1 MLMRIQRV
9 PQKTKKR
16 KNPDILFHLMTSET
30 TGYRNYFDKIE
41 KLKKGELS
49 LKENVRYFLDE
60 IDRQR
65 HLNAFNFVFE
75 EDALLQAEKVSAKIK
90 SGNHGKLAGMVV
102 AIKDVLALKDKPLTC
117 SSGMLKD
124 FTSLYTATAVKKLL
138 EEDAIIIGKTNC
150 DEFAMGSSNENSAF
164 GPVLNPVDN
173 TRVPGGSSGGAAAA
187 MAAGLCD
194 VSIGTDTGGS
204 IRQPASF
211 CGVLGLKP
219 TYGRV
224 SRSGLTAFAS
234 SFDSIGPFAN
244 DISDIALV
252 MEVISGR
259 DSFDATSAQKEVP
272 EYSKL
277 MGEVTIRKEEYSGK
291 PRIGIPREY
300 FAEGLNDEIRAP
312 IEGVVSRLKSEG
324 FVVRDISLPNT
335 PYSIATYYILTTAE
349 ASSNL
354 ARYDGA
360 RYGYRK
366 PGSRTL
372 QDMYAGTRSEGFGT
386 EVKRRIMLG
395 TYVLSAGY
403 YDAYYRKAQ
412 KVRRLL
418 KNDFDKAFLEVDL
431 ILTPTA
437 PSTAFRLG
445 EKSSNPLEMY
455 LNDIYTTSAN
465 LAGIPGLSFPVGRDS
480 HGLPVGMQLM
490 ANQFDEL
497 TILKMC
503 RYLSEEI
510 QLWY

>member
-1 MLMRIQRV
+1 
-9 PQKTKKR
+9 
-16 KNPDILFHLMTSET
+16 MTSNSIE
-30 TGYRNYFDKIE
+30 YKNHFEKIE
-41 KLKKGELS
+41 RLKKGELS
-49 LKENVRYFLDE
+49 LKENVLYFLDR
-60 IDRQR
+60 IGKQK

-75 EDALLQAEKVSAKIK
+75 EDALLQAEKVSAKIQA
-90 SGNHGKLAGMVV
+90 GTFGKLAGMVI
-102 AIKDVLALKDKPLTC
+102 AIKDVLALKGRPLTC
-117 SSGMLKD
+117 SSGMLRD
-124 FTSLYTATAVKKLL
+124 FTSLYTATAVRKLI

-164 GPVLNPVDN
+164 GAVLNPADIS
-173 TRVPGGSSGGAAAA
+173 RVPGGSSGGAAAA

-234 SFDSIGPFAN
+234 SFDSIGPIAK

-259 DSFDATSAQKEVP
+259 DNYDATSAREEVP
-272 EYSKL
+272 EYSRL
-277 MGEVTIRKEEYSGK
+277 FSEVKITKQDFSGK
-291 PRIGIPREY
+291 PRIGIPKEY
-300 FAEGLNDEIRAP
+300 FSEGLNNEVKSV
-312 IEGVVSRLKSEG
+312 IEGVISKLKSHG
-324 FVVRDISLPNT
+324 FEVREISLPNT

-354 ARYDGA
+354 ARFDGA
-360 RYGYRK
+360 RYGFRS
-366 PGSRTL
+366 PESQTL
-372 QDMYAGTRSEGFGT
+372 QEMYTDSRSKGFGT

-412 KVRRLL
+412 KVRWLL
-418 KNDFDKAFLEVDL
+418 KNDFDRVFSEVDL
-431 ILTPTA
+431 VLTPTA
-437 PSTAFRLG
+437 PTTAFRLG

-465 LAGIPGLSFPVGRDS
+465 LAGIPGIS
-480 HGLPVGMQLM
+480 LPVGSDSQGLPIGLQLM
-490 ANQFDEL
+490 ADQFDEL
-497 TILKMC
+497 TLMKMC
-503 RYLSEEI
+503 RYISEEI
-510 QLWY
+510 